1 MGKSLVI
8 VESPAKAK
16 TIGKFL
22 GEEFKVMASMG
33 HIRDLPQKKFGV
45 DVENGFV
52 LSYEEN
58 KERKKVL
65 DELKKEAKSSE
76 TIYLAP
82 DPDREGEAIAWHL
95 KETLEGVSK
104 ANFKRV
110 TFHEITKTAI
120 DKAFDNSHDVDQD
133 RVDAQ
138 QARRVIDR
146 IVGWQVSDF
155 VRKNVFGAKSAGR
168 VQTVALRLICE
179 REKEIQDFVTREYW
193 SMKVKL
199 AKQATDEKFIS
210 TLVRLDGEKVD
221 IPDGDTAN
229 SLKAELETAQFTVQ
243 SVKSKERRQN
253 PAPPFITSTLQQAA
267 SGSLRMSPTQSMRV
281 AQQLYEGVDLGVEG
295 TTGLI
300 TYMRTDS
307 VSIAKEAQNA
317 AMDFVSQEYGDT
329 YIPNKPNFYK
339 NKNSAQEA
347 HEAIRPTDV
356 NRTPEFM
363 KNYLDKDQ
371 LNLYTLIWKRFVASQ
386 MSKAV
391 FMVDTVELDAKGAD
405 VTHDYLFRTTA
416 SRNIFLGYLKVY
428 NLKEEDSKDEDDD
441 DIDTIPELKVNEDVN
456 KDDFLL
462 KQHFTEP
469 PPRFS
474 EATLVK
480 SLEANGVGRPSTY
493 AAIVRTIQDHEYVN
507 KEKGRLHPS
516 KVGMESCGYLISSI
530 PSLFEIK
537 FTAGMEDLLDEV
549 EHGKI
554 VWTDM
559 LGDFY
564 GDFSKWLLEAKTAGV
579 PPKENVK
586 EVLEVFTEDVVY
598 AEPETRGRRTYS
610 DEKLVTSFR
619 ENLDSEKEFTSKQ
632 WGSVVRLIA
641 KYKDQL
647 KNVDEVVEKF
657 NFREDYDKELA
668 IIAERKLAAENPD
681 EEALKIIALLD
692 VVNFDE
698 PKKVGKRTY
707 DDSQFRDSLK
717 DQATAGKKLTVNQTK
732 ALHKLIQKYQ
742 KQIPNY
748 DDIAK
753 ELELPT
759 LAENEEMNKEI
770 SAILALFDE
779 VTEWNEPTK
788 KGRFTYDDKEFA
800 TSLKTQFADKGALSE
815 RQIAAAKK
823 TAAKYKDQISDFDT
837 KAKALGLV
845 PEVEKVD
852 ANCPECD
859 KPLLKRQSRG
869 RTFFGCSGFPKCKFL
884 TNDLE
889 TLAK

>member
-22 GEEFKVMASMG
+22 GGDYEVMASMG
-33 HIRDLPQKKFGV
+33 HIRDLPKKKFGV
-45 DVENGFV
+45 DVENNFA
-52 LSYEEN
+52 LSYEES
-58 KERKKVL
+58 KERKKNL
-65 DELKKEAKSSE
+65 DDLKKAAKSAE

-95 KETLEGVSK
+95 QEILKKVSK
-104 ANFKRV
+104 GDFKRV
-110 TFHEITKTAI
+110 TFHEITKSAVA
-120 DKAFDNSHDVDQD
+120 KAFDDSGEVHQD

-155 VRKNVFGAKSAGR
+155 IRKNVFGAKSAGR

-179 REKEIQDFVTREYW
+179 REKEIQNFVTREYW

-199 AKQATDEKFIS
+199 ANSSQEKFIS
-210 TLVRLDGEKVD
+210 SLARLDGEKVD

-229 SLKAELETAQFTVQ
+229 VLKKELETAQFKVI

-253 PAPPFITSTLQQAA
+253 AAPPFITSTLQQAA

-281 AQQLYEGVDLGVEG
+281 AQQLYEGVEAGVEG
-295 TTGLI
+295 TVGLI

-307 VSIAKEAQNA
+307 VSIAKEAQEA
-317 AMDFVSQEYGDT
+317 ARDFVCSEYGSQ
-329 YIPNKPNFYK
+329 YIPDKPNFYK

-356 NRTPEFM
+356 TRTPERM
-363 KNYLDKDQ
+363 KAYLDQDQ
-371 LNLYTLIWKRFVASQ
+371 LKLYTLIWRRFVASQ
-386 MSKAV
+386 MAKAV
-391 FMVDTVELDAKGAD
+391 FMQDTVELDAKGPD
-405 VTHDYLFRTTA
+405 TTHDYLFRTTA

-428 NLKEEDSKDEDDD
+428 NLKEEDAKDDEDE
-441 DIDTIPELKVNEDVN
+441 IDTIPELKVDEKVSRDE
-456 KDDFLL
+456 FLL

-480 SLEANGVGRPSTY
+480 ALEANGVGRPSTY
-493 AAIVRTIQDHEYVN
+493 ASIVRTIQDREYVN

-516 KVGMESCGYLISSI
+516 KVGLDSCGYLTTSI
-530 PSLFEIK
+530 PTLFEVK
-537 FTAGMEDLLDEV
+537 FTAGMEDQLDEI
-549 EHGKI
+549 ENGKV
-554 VWTDM
+554 VWTEM
-559 LGDFY
+559 LGEFY
-564 GDFSKWLLEAKTAGV
+564 DNFSKWLIEAKTAGV
-579 PPKENVK
+579 PPKQNIVEI
-586 EVLEVFTEDVVY
+586 LEIFTDNIVY
-598 AEPETRGRRTYS
+598 DEPETRGRRTYS

-619 ENLDSEKEFTSKQ
+619 ENLESEKEFTTKQ
-632 WGSVVRLIA
+632 WASVVRLIA
-641 KYKDQL
+641 KYNEQL
-647 KNVDEVVEKF
+647 AGVEAVVEKF
-657 NFREDYDKELA
+657 GFREDYDKELA
-668 IIAERKLAAENPD
+668 VIAERKAAAENPD
-681 EEALKIIALLD
+681 LEALKIIALLD
-692 VVNFDE
+692 VVTFDE

-707 DDSQFRDSLK
+707 DDGQFRDSLK
-717 DQATAGKKLTVNQTK
+717 TQATAGKMLTANQTK

-748 DDIAK
+748 DDVAK

-759 LAENEEMNKEI
+759 AAENEEMNKEI
-770 SAILALFDE
+770 SALLALFEE
-779 VTEWNEPTK
+779 VTEWNEPVK

-800 TSLKTQFADKGALSE
+800 NSLKTQFADKGALSE

-823 TAAKYKDQISDFDT
+823 TAAKYKDQISDFAT
-837 KAKALGLV
+837 KAKVLGLV
-845 PEVEKVD
+845 PEVEETGV
-852 ANCPECD
+852 NCPECS
-859 KPLLKRQSRG
+859 KPILKRNSRG
-869 RTFFGCSGFPKCKFL
+869 RVFFGCSGYPKCKFV

-889 TLAK
+889 SIAK